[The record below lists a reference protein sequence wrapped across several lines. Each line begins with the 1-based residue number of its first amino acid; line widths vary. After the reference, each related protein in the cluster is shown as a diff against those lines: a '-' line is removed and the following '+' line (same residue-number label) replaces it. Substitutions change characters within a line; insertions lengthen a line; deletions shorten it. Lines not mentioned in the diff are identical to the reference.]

1 MTTLGVNVD
10 HIATIR
16 QARQAPEPDPVAAA
30 VLAELSGA
38 HGITVHLRGDRR
50 HISDRDV
57 RLLREVITTRLNL
70 EMAVTEEMI
79 SLALE
84 VGPDSATLVPE
95 REGEVT
101 TEGGLDVV
109 KNEREIM
116 GAVERLQAGG
126 LEVSL
131 FIDPDRNQIEHAA
144 ITKVTMI
151 EINTAAYSEAV
162 PKGLKESDE
171 MFQSEL
177 DKIVA
182 AAQLAESLGL
192 RVLAGHGL
200 TYRNVRPVSDIP
212 QITELNIGHNIVAR
226 AALVGMERA
235 VREMLDTMTP
245 GTTQGH
251 TG

>member
-30 VLAELSGA
+30 VLAELAGA
-38 HGITVHLRGDRR
+38 HGITVHLRSDRR

-70 EMAVTEEMI
+70 EMAVTEEMV

-116 GAVERLQAGG
+116 GAVQRLQAGG

-131 FIDPDRNQIEHAA
+131 FIDPERNQIEHAA
-144 ITKVTMI
+144 ITRVTMI

-171 MFQSEL
+171 KFQSEL
-177 DKIVA
+177 DKIVE

-200 TYRNVRPVSDIP
+200 TYRNVGPVSDIP

-235 VREMLDTMTP
+235 VREMLEAITP
-245 GTTQGH
+245 RTTQDQSD
-251 TG
+251 

>member
-30 VLAELSGA
+30 VLAELAGA

-116 GAVERLQAGG
+116 GAVERLQEGG

-144 ITKVTMI
+144 ITKGTMI
-151 EINTAAYSEAV
+151 EINTAAYAEAV

-171 MFQSEL
+171 KFQSEL

-200 TYRNVRPVSDIP
+200 TYRNVRPISDIP
-212 QITELNIGHNIVAR
+212 QMTELNIGHNIVAR

-235 VREMLDTMTP
+235 VREMLEAMTP
-245 GTTQGH
+245 RTTQG
-251 TG
+251 

>member
-30 VLAELSGA
+30 LLAELAGA
-38 HGITVHLRGDRR
+38 HGITVHLRSDRR

-95 REGEVT
+95 REGEIT

-109 KNEREIM
+109 KNEQEIM
-116 GAVERLQAGG
+116 GAVQRLQEGG

-131 FIDPDRNQIEHAA
+131 FIDPERNQIEHAA
-144 ITKVTMI
+144 ITRVTMI

-171 MFQSEL
+171 GFQSEL

-200 TYRNVRPVSDIP
+200 TYRNVAPVSDIP
-212 QITELNIGHNIVAR
+212 QMTELNIGHNIVAR

-235 VREMLDTMTP
+235 VREMLEAMTP
-245 GTTQGH
+245 RTTPDQSG
-251 TG
+251 